1 MTAMFGELVATSSAV
16 AATRSRSAKAEAI
29 ATYLRAVGGTQR
41 TRPDDVAIAAGY
53 LAGTPRQARL
63 DVGWASLR
71 DLEVLPAVTSTLT
84 LAAVDEALEEL
95 TTISGPGSKQR
106 RAQILGGLLG
116 RATAEEQTFLRGLV
130 LGELRQGA
138 LAGLVVQGIARA
150 AAVREPAV
158 RRALMLAADL
168 GEVAGLA
175 LSGGEAAL
183 EQVTLRLFR
192 PVQPMLASAA
202 ADVAEA
208 VGEGR
213 GHGGAVAVEHK
224 LDGARVQVHRRGEE
238 VRVYT
243 RNLRDAT
250 GRAPHVVELVAGLDA
265 DSLVLDGEI
274 LALGPGGRPIA
285 FQDTMSGFGRSTT
298 ASGVELVPFFFDL
311 LHLDGEDLIDAP
323 ASARVA
329 ALERLVPAANR
340 VPRRVVGDV
349 QGAAEHLAQALAAG
363 HEGIMVK
370 TLDAPYEA
378 GRRGS
383 AWRKVKPVHT
393 LDLVVL
399 AVEWG
404 SGRRRGWLSNLH
416 LGARDPDNPGAFVML
431 GKTFKG
437 LTDELLEWQTARFL
451 DLETSRTGHV
461 VHVRPEQV
469 VEVAIDGVQTS
480 SRYPGGMA
488 LRFARVRRYRDDKVA
503 ADADSL
509 AQVRALHEHRA
520 PPAASATD

>member
-1 MTAMFGELVATSSAV
+1 MA
-16 AATRSRSAKAEAI
+16 
-29 ATYLRAVGGTQR
+29 
-41 TRPDDVAIAAGY
+41 
-53 LAGTPRQARL
+53 
-63 DVGWASLR
+63 
-71 DLEVLPAVTSTLT
+71 
-84 LAAVDEALEEL
+84 
-95 TTISGPGSKQR
+95 GPG
-106 RAQILGGLLG
+106 GGEHRPTKE

-285 FQDTMSGFGRSTT
+285 LQDTMSGFGRSTT
-298 ASGVELVPFFFDL
+298 ASGVEMAPFFFDL
-311 LHLDGEDLIDAP
+311 LHLDGEDRPGARSSPCTPWTWWCSRSSGGPVGGGAGCPTSTSAP
-323 ASARVA
+323 ATRTT
-329 ALERLVPAANR
+329 R
-340 VPRRVVGDV
+340 
-349 QGAAEHLAQALAAG
+349 
-363 HEGIMVK
+363 
-370 TLDAPYEA
+370 
-378 GRRGS
+378 GRS
-383 AWRKVKPVHT
+383 
-393 LDLVVL
+393 
-399 AVEWG
+399 
-404 SGRRRGWLSNLH
+404 
-416 LGARDPDNPGAFVML
+416 
-431 GKTFKG
+431 
-437 LTDELLEWQTARFL
+437 
-451 DLETSRTGHV
+451 
-461 VHVRPEQV
+461 
-469 VEVAIDGVQTS
+469 
-480 SRYPGGMA
+480 
-488 LRFARVRRYRDDKVA
+488 
-503 ADADSL
+503 
-509 AQVRALHEHRA
+509 
-520 PPAASATD
+520 